1 MSIHLVTNSR
11 TVVENVT
18 LDSDIRTFYTNVNNK
33 WKDINKSYQLSEDI
47 GMLFSARAIEQQDL
61 EDATNQTKTL
71 IDDFSSSLSATSEGL
86 EKEWNKALEIEEDKG
101 LIQVRDRLV
110 EQVNHLNQALSSLT
124 NAWLTQATF
133 VVRKKAE
140 KAVTQAF
147 DPINESINNINN
159 MHDTLVALRSERIIA
174 EENKIVVQSTIL
186 ATSIFI
192 VVIIVSLLMLRKLK
206 KDLYSIVS
214 VTSSLAKGDLSRT
227 IEVGENKDEISEI
240 KRSVFSMT
248 NNLKSIFKSVISL
261 ANNLD
266 TSTDGLL
273 NDNKQRINDAEFQRS
288 QMAKLSNSVDEL
300 YIVSTQ
306 LSEHADNAVSKS
318 DGAIE
323 SAQKGKEIVNATIN
337 SIEGLAGE
345 IENSVTAIQQLDTE
359 ADNITN
365 IVEVIKSIADQ
376 TNLLALNA
384 AIEAAR
390 AGEQGRG
397 FAVVADEVRN
407 LAKRTQDATGEIQLT
422 LETLKRST
430 LSAVSVINHSHSK
443 SLESVEYVS
452 NTGHV
457 IDEINVSVEQI
468 KDISKETSA
477 VSSLQTN
484 TLDEIQTNV
493 HEVNQ
498 VAEEN
503 NNRAQV
509 SMASASS
516 LSDLS
521 KELLTSV
528 SYFKL
533 K

>member
-101 LIQVRDRLV
+101 LIQIRDRLV

-206 KDLYSIVS
+206 KTYI
-214 VTSSLAKGDLSRT
+214 LSC
-227 IEVGENKDEISEI
+227 
-240 KRSVFSMT
+240 
-248 NNLKSIFKSVISL
+248 
-261 ANNLD
+261 
-266 TSTDGLL
+266 
-273 NDNKQRINDAEFQRS
+273 Q
-288 QMAKLSNSVDEL
+288 
-300 YIVSTQ
+300 
-306 LSEHADNAVSKS
+306 
-318 DGAIE
+318 
-323 SAQKGKEIVNATIN
+323 
-337 SIEGLAGE
+337 
-345 IENSVTAIQQLDTE
+345 
-359 ADNITN
+359 
-365 IVEVIKSIADQ
+365 
-376 TNLLALNA
+376 
-384 AIEAAR
+384 
-390 AGEQGRG
+390 
-397 FAVVADEVRN
+397 
-407 LAKRTQDATGEIQLT
+407 
-422 LETLKRST
+422 
-430 LSAVSVINHSHSK
+430 
-443 SLESVEYVS
+443 
-452 NTGHV
+452 
-457 IDEINVSVEQI
+457 
-468 KDISKETSA
+468 
-477 VSSLQTN
+477 
-484 TLDEIQTNV
+484 
-493 HEVNQ
+493 
-498 VAEEN
+498 
-503 NNRAQV
+503 
-509 SMASASS
+509 
-516 LSDLS
+516 
-521 KELLTSV
+521 
-528 SYFKL
+528 
-533 K
+533 

>member
-192 VVIIVSLLMLRKLK
+192 VVIIVSLLMLR
-206 KDLYSIVS
+206 
-214 VTSSLAKGDLSRT
+214 
-227 IEVGENKDEISEI
+227 N
-240 KRSVFSMT
+240 
-248 NNLKSIFKSVISL
+248 
-261 ANNLD
+261 
-266 TSTDGLL
+266 
-273 NDNKQRINDAEFQRS
+273 
-288 QMAKLSNSVDEL
+288 
-300 YIVSTQ
+300 
-306 LSEHADNAVSKS
+306 
-318 DGAIE
+318 
-323 SAQKGKEIVNATIN
+323 
-337 SIEGLAGE
+337 
-345 IENSVTAIQQLDTE
+345 
-359 ADNITN
+359 
-365 IVEVIKSIADQ
+365 
-376 TNLLALNA
+376 
-384 AIEAAR
+384 
-390 AGEQGRG
+390 
-397 FAVVADEVRN
+397 
-407 LAKRTQDATGEIQLT
+407 
-422 LETLKRST
+422 
-430 LSAVSVINHSHSK
+430 
-443 SLESVEYVS
+443 
-452 NTGHV
+452 
-457 IDEINVSVEQI
+457 
-468 KDISKETSA
+468 
-477 VSSLQTN
+477 
-484 TLDEIQTNV
+484 
-493 HEVNQ
+493 
-498 VAEEN
+498 
-503 NNRAQV
+503 
-509 SMASASS
+509 
-516 LSDLS
+516 
-521 KELLTSV
+521 
-528 SYFKL
+528 
-533 K
+533 